1 MIIGVQL
8 FKFRCQETEV
18 QTGQVKCSSSPAGS
32 RSPEVIAQSSC
43 PSVWPC
49 GVEGTGTYESECQ
62 LSCLPTKWASLA
74 HFPPL
79 KWGRRHQPHRL
90 GAEKAH
96 ALQSFLTCL
105 VEADSEK
112 RWPVPGPWFQSPCA
126 DAVLHGYGGNA
137 AGKASLPVGTLWT
150 QVLTHTQKKGP
161 CKGIHLG
168 KTTHCSALVNFAFS

>member
-8 FKFRCQETEV
+8 FKFRRQETEV

-32 RSPEVIAQSSC
+32 RSPEVIAQS
-43 PSVWPC
+43 SVWPC

-79 KWGRRHQPHRL
+79 KWGRRHQPHRP

-96 ALQSFLTCL
+96 ASQSFLTCL

-112 RWPVPGPWFQSPCA
+112 RWPVPGFSPPVLMQSCMDMEEMQRA
-126 DAVLHGYGGNA
+126 R
-137 AGKASLPVGTLWT
+137 PVSQW
-150 QVLTHTQKKGP
+150 
-161 CKGIHLG
+161 
-168 KTTHCSALVNFAFS
+168 ALSGHKS